1 MFCFAPTY
9 ELHEGV
15 LKVNGSISGI
25 LLDPFWRKAPKYIR
39 RAQMYLGSAKS
50 SEEGSIELYL
60 LPAPFCSDWA
70 QLLHDS
76 TQEFVSFVYVKKE
89 PSG

>member
-1 MFCFAPTY
+1 
-9 ELHEGV
+9 
-15 LKVNGSISGI
+15 
-25 LLDPFWRKAPKYIR
+25 
-39 RAQMYLGSAKS
+39 MYLGSAKS